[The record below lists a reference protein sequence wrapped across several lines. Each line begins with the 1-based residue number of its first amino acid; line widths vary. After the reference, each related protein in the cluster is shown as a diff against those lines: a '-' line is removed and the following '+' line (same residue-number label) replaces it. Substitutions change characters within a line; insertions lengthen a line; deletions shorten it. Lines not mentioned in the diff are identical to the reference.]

1 VVELLGYLDDPRVD
15 AAVRAIPGQGT
26 HVPVWILGSS
36 LFGAQLA
43 AHLGLPYAFASHFAP
58 AAVDEAAAAYRE
70 LFRPSA
76 RLERPRFMLA
86 LNAFAAETDS
96 EGVRLKTSMQQAF
109 ANLRLGR
116 PGRLPRPVDDI
127 RAVLDPGLLAGVE
140 QALAFSAV
148 GARDGAAADRGSEV
162 PLHEKRVDRAA
173 VIRAEGD
180 AADVPPAARDKAPG
194 PPTWR

>member
-1 VVELLGYLDDPRVD
+1 M
-15 AAVRAIPGQGT
+15 
-26 HVPVWILGSS
+26 PVWILGSS

-58 AAVDEAAAAYRE
+58 AAVDKAAAAYRE

-76 RLERPRFMLA
+76 RLERPCFMLA
-86 LNAFAAETDS
+86 LNAFAAETDA

-116 PGRLPRPVDDI
+116 PGRLPQPVDDI

-148 GARDGAAADRGSEV
+148 GAPETVRQQIEGFVARYRPDELILTGQIHDHVARLRSFEIVAEALGGA
-162 PLHEKRVDRAA
+162 PT
-173 VIRAEGD
+173 
-180 AADVPPAARDKAPG
+180 DKAVVQRTAQSMA
-194 PPTWR
+194 PTQ